1 MYQKVLLHV
10 DDRPESAKAVTEA
23 LRLARTCDARIF
35 AAWVL
40 PATGPEARAAGAPA
54 PVRTRRRA
62 AIRKAEPGSEDEEHA
77 WSRLYEIED
86 EAFEQNVRISLLLET
101 GDRDEKLLALIDSYQ
116 LDALMVGTRSI
127 AGWEKLIER
136 SPVAVIL
143 IR

>member
-1 MYQKVLLHV
+1 MYQKVLLYV

-35 AAWVL
+35 ATWVL
-40 PATGPEARAAGAPA
+40 PVTGTSTPT
-54 PVRTRRRA
+54 RTRRRA
-62 AIRKAEPGSEDEEHA
+62 GIRKAEPGSEGEEHA

-86 EAFEQNVRISLLLET
+86 EAFEQSVRISLLLET
-101 GDRDEKLLALIDSYQ
+101 GDRDEKLLAVIDSYQ

-127 AGWEKLIER
+127 AGWERLIER